1 MIQFLSLLNDVLTF
15 SSSIAG
21 SDTTA
26 ITLRAVFYYLC
37 KNRSAYEALQRE
49 IDLAISERRLSSSA
63 SYNECASLPH
73 L

>member
-1 MIQFLSLLNDVLTF
+1 MTCANQKF
-15 SSSIAG
+15 SIAG

-37 KNRSAYEALQRE
+37 KNHSAYKALQRE
-49 IDLAISERRLSSSA
+49 IDLAISENRFSRPATYS
-63 SYNECASLPH
+63 ECASLKY